1 MLRRVTSGRFVAY
14 DRAMTDEGVIGFYDR
29 HPMSEWQILQSL
41 AKQGKRPPDLVP
53 EDLFEFDQDH
63 YGGVEAVVAL
73 AERAD
78 IGPESVVLDLCS
90 GLGGPARLLAHRYG
104 CQVTGVDITRSRVEG
119 AQRLTE
125 YVGLGDR
132 VRFLE
137 ADATSLP
144 LPDAAFTACISQEAF
159 VHIADKSAL
168 FAGCLRI
175 LRGGGILAFT
185 DWSAAGGLSEGEWR
199 RLRAAFAADGLVTTD
214 YYCRALESAGFSDVS
229 DEDLSLEWV
238 PILQGRL
245 EMYRDL
251 REETVAR
258 FGEERYNRYDH
269 NYAFFV
275 RLVETGKLGGVRL
288 RAVRK

>member
-1 MLRRVTSGRFVAY
+1 
-14 DRAMTDEGVIGFYDR
+14 MTAEPVVGFYDH

-41 AKQGKRPPDLVP
+41 AKQDKRPPDLVP

-63 YGGVEAVVAL
+63 YGGLKAVRAL

-78 IGPESVVLDLCS
+78 IGRESVVLDLCS
-90 GLGGPARLLAHRYG
+90 GLGGPARFLASRYG
-104 CQVTGVDITRSRVEG
+104 CQVTGVDITRSRVDG

-125 YVGLGDR
+125 YVGLADR

-137 ADATSLP
+137 ADATRLP
-144 LPDAAFTACISQEAF
+144 LPDSAFTACISQEAF

-168 FAGCLRI
+168 FAGCLRV
-175 LRGGGILAFT
+175 LRRGGILAFT
-185 DWSAAGGLSEGEWR
+185 DWSAAEGLSEGERR
-199 RLRAAFAADGLVTTD
+199 RLRTDFAADGLVTTND
-214 YYCRALESAGFSDVS
+214 YCRALESTGFSDVS
-229 DEDLSLEWV
+229 HEDLSREWV

-245 EMYRDL
+245 DMYRDL
-251 REETVAR
+251 REETTAR
-258 FGEERYNRYDH
+258 FGEEHYNRYDR

-288 RAVRK
+288 RAVRA